1 MTVVA
6 AENRF
11 RQQSLLNILISKNI
25 ISEDQAK
32 IVELE
37 SLKQNIDIKESL
49 KKMGFCAED
58 FIQDV
63 LSEQSASQQINLGD
77 VIIDAG
83 LLKDFPKKTAQKH
96 KIIPISLEDDTLTVA
111 CVDPSNILALDQ
123 IRIAFPNV
131 RNIQWKTA
139 KETDL
144 SQAIWNYYDHDFDLT
159 RILQEINQS
168 PFKPEDLSYDNPVV
182 RLVDT
187 LLFDA
192 VKMKSSDI
200 HFEPEDLYIRI
211 RYRIDGVLNQKLTLH
226 KNFWPSLVVRLKL
239 MANLDIA
246 ESRKPQSGR
255 FSKYFCDREIDL
267 RTSCHPTIHGENIV
281 IRILDK
287 QTSLRPL
294 EELGFVSSQIETL
307 KKITQKPGGI
317 NIITGPTG
325 SGKTTTLY
333 ALLNYISSLDVNIMT
348 LEQPVEYKLPLI
360 RQTEIPENSYI
371 NYADAIRSI
380 LRQDPDIIYIGE
392 IRDEESAQMAL
403 RAAMTGHQVYTTL
416 HTNTAWGAIQR
427 LLDLGVSES
436 ELADNVRSVVAQ
448 RLVRKLCAHCKRKEN
463 NTYKPIGCSK
473 CYGTGFQGRLPL
485 TETILFSASDEL
497 DKKCKYGAYSE
508 NILQKKQTV
517 NTFFENSKVLL
528 NKGLTTPEEIQKI
541 IGSLS

>member
-11 RQQSLLNILISKNI
+11 RQQSLLAILISKNI

-37 SLKQNIDIKESL
+37 SRKQNIGIQESL
-49 KKMGFCAED
+49 KKLGFCAEGL
-58 FIQDV
+58 IQDI
-63 LSEQSASQQINLGD
+63 LSEQSAAQQINLND
-77 VIIDAG
+77 IIIDTL
-83 LLKDFPKKTAQKH
+83 LLKNFPKKTAQKH
-96 KIIPISLEDDTLTVA
+96 KIIPISLEDDTLIA
-111 CVDPSNILALDQ
+111 ASVDPSNILALDQ
-123 IRIAFPNV
+123 IRIAFPKV
-131 RNIQWKTA
+131 KHIQCKIA
-139 KETDL
+139 KETEL

-159 RILQEINQS
+159 QILQEINES

-182 RLVDT
+182 RLVDI

-192 VKMKSSDI
+192 IKMKSSDI

-226 KNFWPSLVVRLKL
+226 KNFWPSLLVRLKL

-287 QTSLRPL
+287 QTSLVSL
-294 EELGFVSSQIETL
+294 EGLGFIPSQIETL

-333 ALLNYISSLDVNIMT
+333 ALLNFISSLDVNIMT

-371 NYADAIRSI
+371 SYADAIRSI

-392 IRDEESAQMAL
+392 IRDEESAQMAI

-427 LLDLGVSES
+427 LMDLGVSKS
-436 ELADNVRSVVAQ
+436 ELEDNIRSIIAQ
-448 RLVRKLCAHCKRKEN
+448 RLVRKLCSSCKIKKN
-463 NTYKPIGCSK
+463 NTYHAVGCSK

-485 TETILFSASDEL
+485 TETILFTHNDQLE
-497 DKKCKYGAYSE
+497 KKYKLTYNEE
-508 NILQKKQTV
+508 NILQKKQLV
-517 NTFFENSKVLL
+517 NTFFENSEILL
-528 NKGLTTPEEIQKI
+528 KKGLTTVKEVQKV
-541 IGSLS
+541 IGSIL

>member
-11 RQQSLLNILISKNI
+11 RQQSLLAILISKNI

-37 SLKQNIDIKESL
+37 SRKQNIDIQESL
-49 KKMGFCAED
+49 KKLGFCAEGL
-58 FIQDV
+58 IQDI
-63 LSEQSASQQINLGD
+63 LSEQSAAQQINLND
-77 VIIDAG
+77 IIIDTR
-83 LLKDFPKKTAQKH
+83 LLKNFPKKTAQKH
-96 KIIPISLEDDTLTVA
+96 KIIPISLEDDTLIAA

-123 IRIAFPNV
+123 IRIAFPKV
-131 RNIQWKTA
+131 KHIQCKIA
-139 KETDL
+139 KETEL

-159 RILQEINQS
+159 QILQEINES

-182 RLVDT
+182 RLVDI

-192 VKMKSSDI
+192 IKMKSSDI

-226 KNFWPSLVVRLKL
+226 KNFWPSLLVRLKL
-239 MANLDIA
+239 MASLDIA

-287 QTSLRPL
+287 QTSLVSL
-294 EELGFVSSQIETL
+294 EELGFIPSQIETL

-333 ALLNYISSLDVNIMT
+333 ALLNFISSLEVNIMT

-371 NYADAIRSI
+371 SYADAIRSI

-392 IRDEESAQMAL
+392 IRDEESAQMAI

-427 LLDLGVSES
+427 LMDLGVSKS
-436 ELADNVRSVVAQ
+436 ELEDNIRSVIAQ
-448 RLVRKLCAHCKRKEN
+448 RLVRKLCSSCKLKKN
-463 NTYKPIGCSK
+463 SVYHAVGCSK

-485 TETILFSASDEL
+485 TETVLFTHNDKL
-497 DKKCKYGAYSE
+497 DKKCKLTYNEE
-508 NILQKKQTV
+508 NILQKKQLV
-517 NTFFENSKVLL
+517 NTFFENSEILL
-528 NKGLTTPEEIQKI
+528 KKGLTTVNEVQKV
-541 IGSLS
+541 IGSIL